1 MPHRSEVR
9 PARTDHSDL
18 QSRLTVFVVEDDPID
33 RDFIALL
40 LGRRGYPLQ
49 CFPSA
54 ESFLDAARDDWAG
67 CVVADHRLRGM
78 TGCDLLVEARQRG
91 LGLPF
96 LIVSAYGDVSVVRQV
111 FRCGASDFLEKPIDV
126 NQLFEQIDR
135 ALAGEPQRLELADE
149 TARRRVA
156 LEPLTEREREVAI
169 LACQGIGNRVIA
181 ERLGIS
187 HRTVEAHKS
196 RVIAKLGARTSADL
210 VRFAD
215 QIQAADAPAP
225 GVNLTT

>member
-9 PARTDHSDL
+9 STRAESSDL

-54 ESFLDAARDDWAG
+54 ESFLDAAREDWAG

-96 LIVSAYGDVSVVRQV
+96 LIVSAYGDVSIVRQV
-111 FRCGASDFLEKPIDV
+111 FRCGAADFLEKPIDV
-126 NQLFEQIDR
+126 NQLFEQIDK

-149 TARRRVA
+149 TARRKVA

-169 LACQGIGNRVIA
+169 LACQGMGNREIA
-181 ERLGIS
+181 DRLGIS

-215 QIQAADAPAP
+215 LIQPAEAPSTGAGAP
-225 GVNLTT
+225 T